1 MVRVESLARSGF
13 PQGPFHSRPW
23 PRMLALMSGYVTG
36 LRSPRWAPLAWLRDL
51 REDLSSLPTQR
62 GHQPPTPVGCVILS
76 SHFLSLGLFFPRA
89 GSQQRHRGEAPAG
102 TEWACV
108 PTGLPSILDATVY
121 MGVRSQQDTGGL
133 GCQAW
138 VRGCGRVRPL
148 ACVCCVMFS

>member
-76 SHFLSLGLFFPRA
+76 SHFLSLGLFFPR
-89 GSQQRHRGEAPAG
+89 PAASRG
-102 TEWACV
+102 TEER
-108 PTGLPSILDATVY
+108 PQLELS
-121 MGVRSQQDTGGL
+121 
-133 GCQAW
+133 
-138 VRGCGRVRPL
+138 GRVSPL
-148 ACVCCVMFS
+148 ASPLSSMPQSTWGSGHSRTQAASGARRG